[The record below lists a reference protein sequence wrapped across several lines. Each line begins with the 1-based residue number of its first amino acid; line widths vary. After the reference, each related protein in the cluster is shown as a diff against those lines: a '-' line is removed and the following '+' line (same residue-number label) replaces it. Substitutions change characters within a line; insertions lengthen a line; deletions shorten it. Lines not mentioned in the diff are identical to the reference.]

1 MNLYC
6 TDKKNLFNKYII
18 CLFLLIPTLII
29 FSKFVAE
36 LIIIII
42 NFYIILNYKKCF
54 QNINDFKEENKE
66 NFKIFFIFFLF
77 FLYIFLNSILNT
89 KNIIDTF
96 KSLFLM
102 RFAVILLL
110 PILIIQK
117 INKNLIL
124 LFIVMTTL
132 AFNVDI
138 FYQFL
143 NGINILGYKHN
154 EEYSRYAGL
163 FKNELIA
170 GSYLFFIFFLLLLL
184 HSISSYKKIILFII
198 FITYIAIYISGDRQP
213 FLSLNLAILILTIIN
228 LKNILKYINK
238 KKFLFLIF
246 ILILTFFISQNKIN
260 LLTKKYTNI
269 VEYIKK
275 TDIKDTNYYYHYS
288 KAFLIFKSHFF
299 FGAGYKSFRIECSN
313 PIYDDLTKNSL
324 DKRHFNGCTTH
335 PHNFYFELLSELG
348 IVGFSIFIFALFNL
362 LKICF
367 SNIKNNSINKY
378 QYKILLAFLLSYFFP
393 FKPTGS
399 IYTNFS
405 LIMFFFVI
413 TFFIF
418 IKKNYLNIKNV

>member
-1 MNLYC
+1 MNLYY
-6 TDKKNLFNKYII
+6 TDKKNLCDKYII

-29 FSKFVAE
+29 FSKFFAE

-42 NFYIILNYKKCF
+42 NFYILLNYKKCLR
-54 QNINDFKEENKE
+54 NINDFKEENKE

-77 FLYIFLNSILNT
+77 FLYIFLNSIFNT
-89 KNIIDTF
+89 KSIIDTF

-102 RFAVILLL
+102 RFAVIILL
-110 PILIIQK
+110 PILITQNM
-117 INKNLIL
+117 NKNLIL
-124 LFIVMTTL
+124 LLTIITTL

-184 HSISSYKKIILFII
+184 HSISSYKKIILSII
-198 FITYIAIYISGDRQP
+198 FITYMAIYISGDRQP
-213 FLSLNLAILILTIIN
+213 FLSLNLAILILIIIN
-228 LKNILKYINK
+228 FKIIFKYIKK

-269 VEYIKK
+269 VEYIKII
-275 TDIKDTNYYYHYS
+275 DIKDTNYYYHYS

-299 FGAGYKSFRIECSN
+299 FGAGYKSFRNECSN
-313 PIYDDLTKNSL
+313 PIYNDLTKNSL

-335 PHNFYFELLSELG
+335 PHNFYLELLSELG

-367 SNIKNNSINKY
+367 SNIKNNLINKY
-378 QYKILLAFLLSYFFP
+378 QYKILLTFLLSYFFP

-418 IKKNYLNIKNV
+418 IKKNYSDLKSG

>member
-54 QNINDFKEENKE
+54 QNIDDFKEENKE

-77 FLYIFLNSILNT
+77 FLYIFLNSIFNT
-89 KNIIDTF
+89 KNIIDAF

-213 FLSLNLAILILTIIN
+213 FLSLNLAILILIIIN
-228 LKNILKYINK
+228 FKNILKYVK
-238 KKFLFLIF
+238 KKKIFLIF

-269 VEYIKK
+269 VEYIKI

-348 IVGFSIFIFALFNL
+348 IVGFSIFIFTLFNL

-367 SNIKNNSINKY
+367 SNIKNNLINKY

-418 IKKNYLNIKNV
+418 IKKNYSNIKNV